1 MASSS
6 LPSKTLLKNT
16 VADIRHRAAEA
27 GRDPRKILIFNLQTV
42 IVGETDAKA
51 KAKFDEYKSYV
62 SYEGAMALISGWTG
76 IDFSQ
81 FKPDEPLKHVHTN
94 AIQSAVEAF
103 STADPSKVWTPKE
116 LADWVG
122 IGGFGPLFVGSPE
135 TVADLLQEWVED
147 TDVDGFNLAY
157 ALTHETFIDAVELL
171 VPELQKRGVYKKEY
185 AQGTLREKL
194 FGEGPRLPVSHPG
207 RRYRTLANVQKD
219 RAVEHA

>member
-1 MASSS
+1 MFVAA
-6 LPSKTLLKNT
+6 PSKTQLKNT
-16 VADIRHRAAEA
+16 VADIRRRAAEA

>member
-1 MASSS
+1 M
-6 LPSKTLLKNT
+6 
-16 VADIRHRAAEA
+16 
-27 GRDPRKILIFNLQTV
+27 
-42 IVGETDAKA
+42 IVGETDAQA
-51 KAKFDEYKSYV
+51 KAKFEEYKAYV

-103 STADPSKVWTPKE
+103 STADPDKVWTPNE

-122 IGGFGPLFVGSPE
+122 IGGFGPLFVGGPE
-135 TVADLLQEWVED
+135 TVADLLQEWVEE

-171 VPELQKRGVYKKEY
+171 VPELQKRGVYKTEY

-194 FGEGPRLPVSHPG
+194 FGDGARLGANHPG
-207 RRYRTLANVQKD
+207 AGYRNLSGVHKTNVGAAVRRLDLLAKAD
-219 RAVEHA
+219 

>member
-1 MASSS
+1 MFVAA
-6 LPSKTLLKNT
+6 PSKTLLKNT
-16 VADIRHRAAEA
+16 VADIRRRAAEA

-122 IGGFGPLFVGSPE
+122 IGGFSPLFVGSPE

-194 FGEGPRLPVSHPG
+194 FGEGARLPESHPG
-207 RRYRTLANVQKD
+207 SGYRVLANVQKD
-219 RAVEHA
+219 RTAARA

>member
-1 MASSS
+1 MFVAA
-6 LPSKTLLKNT
+6 PSKTQLKNT
-16 VADIRHRAAEA
+16 VADIRRRAADA

-103 STADPSKVWTPKE
+103 STANPSKVWTPKE